1 MILRRITEGI
11 RNQDWFVVVVEILI
25 VVVGIFAGLQ
35 VDDWNEARKDRNDE
49 IIYLER
55 IVADLEISLIENAG
69 ARDFQQRHGD
79 IGIFLL
85 NALEK
90 CELAE
95 AERDKFATA
104 IYLLAKTTPRPFAK
118 TAIDELMSTGRTT
131 IIRNIDLRQHIA
143 QMLEHHTGHLAFVQD
158 VQLRMAPQV
167 NYVDSVAPVLIPG
180 PIGGAQDVSW
190 DMLHADFQT
199 LCADRQF
206 YNSFASAL
214 NYNWDV
220 TASLNGWETLL
231 QELKDS
237 VLSELERLGARTQ

>member
-1 MILRRITEGI
+1 MILRRLAEGI
-11 RNQDWFVVVVEILI
+11 RNQDWFTVVVEVLI
-25 VVVGIFAGLQ
+25 VVVGIFLGLQ

-55 IVADLEISLIENAG
+55 IVADLEISLIENADT
-69 ARDFQQRHGD
+69 RDFQQRHGD
-79 IGIFLL
+79 MGIFLL

-104 IYLLAKTTPRPFAK
+104 IYLLAKTAPRAFAK
-118 TAIDELMSTGRTT
+118 TTIDELMSTGRTT
-131 IIRNIDLRQHIA
+131 IIRNIDLRQHMVR
-143 QMLEHHTGHLAFVQD
+143 MLENHTNHLAFVRD
-158 VQLRMAPQV
+158 VQLRMAPHV
-167 NYVDSVAPVLIPG
+167 NYVDGVAPVLIPG
-180 PIGGAQDVSW
+180 PIGGAQEVSW
-190 DMLHADFQT
+190 DMLHADFQA

-220 TASLNGWETLL
+220 TESLNDWETQV
-231 QELKDS
+231 QELQDS
-237 VLSELERLGARTQ
+237 VLSELERLGGGTQ